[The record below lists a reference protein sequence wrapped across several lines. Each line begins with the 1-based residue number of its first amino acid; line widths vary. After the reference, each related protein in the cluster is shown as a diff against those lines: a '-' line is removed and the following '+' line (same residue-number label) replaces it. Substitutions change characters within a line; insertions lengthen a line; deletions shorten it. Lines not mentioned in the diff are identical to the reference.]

1 MKSWRWHDEISLCSD
16 EIFGVLP
23 QMKSNPPP
31 IVSLRLGH
39 ARVLTTHCVVIH
51 CARAASLPRE
61 AISSTKGG
69 FLPPTAD
76 LTEKSHSLLRMA
88 FFLAGAEGLEPTTN
102 CFGDSDSTN

>member
-1 MKSWRWHDEISLCSD
+1 MKSSLCSD

-61 AISSTKGG
+61 AGFHRKAISSTKGG
-69 FLPPTAD
+69 FIPSARTD
-76 LTEKSHSLLRMA
+76 LVEKSTPKRA
-88 FFLAGAEGLEPTTN
+88 FFLAGAEGFEPTTN
-102 CFGDSDSTN
+102 GFGDRDSTS